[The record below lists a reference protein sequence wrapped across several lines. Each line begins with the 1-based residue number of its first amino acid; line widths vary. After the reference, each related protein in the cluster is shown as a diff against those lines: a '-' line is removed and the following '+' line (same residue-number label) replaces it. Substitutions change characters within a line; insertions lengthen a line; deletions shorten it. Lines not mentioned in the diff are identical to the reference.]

1 MKATLNGRVLAESD
15 DIVACG
21 GYQYFP
27 AAAVRAEWLEKA
39 EKTGSDRA
47 CPHGVQFYDV
57 VIDGARHPRAAS
69 SSEAPLPAMRQVGG
83 RFGFWQDVA
92 VG

>member
-1 MKATLNGRVLAESD
+1 MKAVLQSNVIADSD
-15 DIVACG
+15 DIVECE

-27 AAAVRAEWLEKA
+27 RSAVRLEWLEKA
-39 EKTGSDRA
+39 PKTESDRA

-57 VIDGARHPRAAS
+57 VIGGERHARAAWVY
-69 SSEAPLPAMRQVGG
+69 EAPRPSKAQIAG
-83 RFGFWQDVA
+83 RFGFWQDIE